1 MFNKKRERKKIMKK
15 IVLALMAVLSMTSVY
30 AADENGNAKNMNDV
44 YEMNFNIFSLSNA
57 LELQSGQ
64 FELVRNGQE
73 TFNKEMSQAK
83 YAKDEASRK
92 AIVDKALARNVKYMS
107 DVLDR
112 TQYHK
117 YLMLLNAT
125 INNRGIDK

>member
-1 MFNKKRERKKIMKK
+1 MKK
-15 IVLALMAVLSMTSVY
+15 IVLALMAVLSMTSMY
-30 AADENGNAKNMNDV
+30 AADENANNKNMNDM
-44 YEMNFNIFSLSNA
+44 YEMNFNIYSLSNA

-64 FELVRNGQE
+64 FELVRDGQE
-73 TFNKEMSQAK
+73 TFSKEMSKAK
-83 YAKDEASRK
+83 YVKDEAERK
-92 AIVDKALARNVKYMS
+92 AVVDKALARNVKYMS

>member
-1 MFNKKRERKKIMKK
+1 MKK
-15 IVLALMAVLSMTSVY
+15 IVLTLMAVLSMTSAF
-30 AADENGNAKNMNDV
+30 AADEKGNAKNMSDM
-44 YEMNFNIFSLSNA
+44 YEMNFNIYSLSDA

-64 FELVRNGQE
+64 FELVRDGQE
-73 TFNKEMSQAK
+73 TFSKEMGKAK
-83 YAKDEASRK
+83 YAKDEVSRK